1 MRDFEGFNNLNL
13 LWTKCLTSPTLN
25 ALISASVLRYRKTI
39 IALAVCL
46 EIEHHRVVI
55 DRENAGNTHPPLRA
69 RQTIFAFCA
78 GYRAASAHRLMGVAN
93 QLTVIIAKLAHTTA
107 TCKLNVLF
115 NLFGGGRH
123 A

>member
-39 IALAVCL
+39 IALAICL
-46 EIEHHRVVI
+46 EIKHHRVVI
-55 DRENAGNTHPPLRA
+55 DRENAGNTHPLRA
-69 RQTIFAFCA
+69 RQTILAFGT

-93 QLTVIIAKLAHTTA
+93 QLTVIIAKLTHATA
-107 TCKLNVLF
+107 TGKLNV
-115 NLFGGGRH
+115 
-123 A
+123 